1 MMRFSASAE
10 SRRSVTILGRSST
23 DPAVV
28 LARPTEWDHPGG
40 PIPSDVMGIHG
51 YRVELRNVAANGD
64 TVLAERHEELLGAD
78 GEVVT
83 VFDVVGVFTVE
94 DGRIRRF
101 PGLLLRLPADGTEWP
116 AARSF
121 ESPDRPSHQ
130 LTRRRWAHVHGQVG
144 FTQHAAGG
152 S

>member
-1 MMRFSASAE
+1 
-10 SRRSVTILGRSST
+10 
-23 DPAVV
+23 
-28 LARPTEWDHPGG
+28 
-40 PIPSDVMGIHG
+40 MGIHG

-64 TVLAERHEELLGAD
+64 TALAERHEELLGAD

-101 PGLLLRLPADGTEWP
+101 PGLLLRLPADESPAGTTSPSPRTEWQ
-116 AARSF
+116 AGRLF

-130 LTRRRWAHVHGQVG
+130 LTWRRWAHVHGQAG